1 MVAVFSQ
8 GVAQVEDEFGEEVE
22 DFQEQAGGQIQS
34 EQLDVIDTL
43 IRGNGQKVVS
53 DTHVKGSRAHG
64 ADTLLQVKVRSDNA
78 LHNGRDTRPLTSEV
92 QQEKIVYLSHAR
104 CTDTLHCAKTQHQ
117 TQ

>member
-1 MVAVFSQ
+1 MSTHVVAVFSQ

-22 DFQEQAGGQIQS
+22 EDFQEQTGGQIQT

-78 LHNGRDTRPLTSEV
+78 LHNGRGTRPLTSEV
-92 QQEKIVYLSHAR
+92 QQEKIVYLSHSKCR
-104 CTDTLHCAKTQHQ
+104 RVQGSD
-117 TQ
+117 